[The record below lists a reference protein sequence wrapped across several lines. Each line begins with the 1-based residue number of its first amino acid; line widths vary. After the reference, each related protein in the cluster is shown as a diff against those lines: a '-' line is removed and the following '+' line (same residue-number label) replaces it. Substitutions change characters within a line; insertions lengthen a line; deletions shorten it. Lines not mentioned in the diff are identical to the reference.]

1 MNYSMLFKSN
11 DEGKVDVAGRFCFL
25 LSFLETYGDEGDT
38 ERMSFTFHYHSYV
51 EEKVFLREDYRKK
64 LSTCDC
70 FIFVADP
77 RRVCD
82 GLFIHA
88 IEDGLRFVCRANC
101 VASSQLFGGRCEQ
114 LRGYEARMALLWGS
128 DEATMY

>member
-11 DEGKVDVAGRFCFL
+11 DEGKVDVAGWFRCL

-38 ERMSFTFHYHSYV
+38 QRMSCSPCCGSFL
-51 EEKVFLREDYRKK
+51 EERVFLREDYRKK

-77 RRVCD
+77 RRVYSKIQ
-82 GLFIHA
+82 IHA
-88 IEDGLRFVCRANC
+88 IEERL
-101 VASSQLFGGRCEQ
+101 
-114 LRGYEARMALLWGS
+114 
-128 DEATMY
+128 

>member
-11 DEGKVDVAGRFCFL
+11 DEGKVDVAGWFRCL

-38 ERMSFTFHYHSYV
+38 QRMSCSPCCGSFL
-51 EEKVFLREDYRKK
+51 EERVFLREDYRKQ

-77 RRVCD
+77 RRVD
-82 GLFIHA
+82 SKIQIHVV
-88 IEDGLRFVCRANC
+88 EERL
-101 VASSQLFGGRCEQ
+101 
-114 LRGYEARMALLWGS
+114 
-128 DEATMY
+128 

>member
-11 DEGKVDVAGRFCFL
+11 DEGKVDVAGWFRCL

-38 ERMSFTFHYHSYV
+38 QRMSFSPCCGSFL
-51 EEKVFLREDYRKK
+51 EERVFLREDYRKK

-77 RRVCD
+77 RHVYSKIQ
-82 GLFIHA
+82 IHVV
-88 IEDGLRFVCRANC
+88 EERL
-101 VASSQLFGGRCEQ
+101 
-114 LRGYEARMALLWGS
+114 
-128 DEATMY
+128 

>member
-11 DEGKVDVAGRFCFL
+11 DEGKVDVAGRFRCL

-38 ERMSFTFHYHSYV
+38 QKMSCSPCNDSFLEERVFV
-51 EEKVFLREDYRKK
+51 REEYRKK

-77 RRVCD
+77 RRVYET
-82 GLFIHA
+82 IQTHA
-88 IEDGLRFVCRANC
+88 LEERL
-101 VASSQLFGGRCEQ
+101 
-114 LRGYEARMALLWGS
+114 
-128 DEATMY
+128 